1 MKLIV
6 EQFDVIESLVEN
18 TTEGKKWYLE
28 GRYMQGGREGV
39 KEDCNANGRIYT
51 ESVLDSAAGRYIRE
65 KVANKTA
72 LGELSHPVHPQIN
85 PDRVCLVV
93 ESLTKD
99 GLHYNGKARITEGT
113 PMGQI
118 VIGILEAGGRLGV
131 STRALGSLREFKG
144 IKHVNPDLMFSAVDC
159 VTDPS
164 GKGCL
169 QNFVNESENFNWEI
183 MEDGTILQLTR
194 DIVKNKINESK
205 AMKAF
210 SELMIKF
217 GQK

>member
-65 KVANKTA
+65 KISNKTA
-72 LGELSHPVHPQIN
+72 LGELSHPIHPQIN

-93 ESLTKD
+93 EHLTKD
-99 GLHYNGKARITEGT
+99 GMHYNGKSRITEGT

-144 IKHVNPDLMFSAVDC
+144 IKHVNPDLMVIAVDC

-164 GKGCL
+164 GRNCWMTPVL
-169 QNFVNESENFNWEI
+169 ENTSWE
-183 MEDGTILQLTR
+183 MLEDGTIMQVVS
-194 DIVKNKINESK
+194 DVIKSKINEEK

-210 SELMIKF
+210 AELMIKF